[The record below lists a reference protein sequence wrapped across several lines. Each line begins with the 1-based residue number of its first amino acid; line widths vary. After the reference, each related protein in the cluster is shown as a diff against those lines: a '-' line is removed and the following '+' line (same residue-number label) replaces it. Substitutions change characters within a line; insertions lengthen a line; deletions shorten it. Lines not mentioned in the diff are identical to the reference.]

1 MNSRAIVTIVTI
13 FVVAGVLLGFFF
25 LSPSLFSGSG
35 GSAGTVSP
43 GGASE
48 VGGSGNP
55 TGSQNDN
62 AIVRENDQPGTSAW
76 QIPSGSI
83 AYTEISAFA
92 GATSVAPGKSIT
104 FYVSTKEPGTHYS
117 VNIYRLG
124 WYGGT
129 GARLMSSSQDHI
141 GQAQGYYDQ
150 KNYQLVNCNTCT
162 INPVETNWK
171 PSYTLTIPNDWVT
184 GIYLAKFIDK
194 NNMQTYTPFDVTG
207 SATSAYIAMTPDTT
221 YAAYNYWGKFS
232 LYVEDGP
239 TTDSVH
245 KDYQVSFNKPYQDH
259 YGASQT
265 LSFIVQAVRWMEMRG
280 YDVSYMSDV
289 DLQVNPAT
297 LLTHKAFLSLGHD
310 EYWTKQMRQG
320 VEAARDKGIGLAF
333 MGANAI
339 YWQMRFAPDKAG
351 VPNRTIICYKVEIAH
366 NDYARDPMYGV
377 DNSVVTSYFRDP
389 VVNNPENTL
398 MGEMW
403 NGLTHAQNG
412 FPWTVDPSAANSP
425 LLKNTGLQAGQTYG
439 CGIVGYEW
447 DRVWQPLTVAD
458 NAGMISVPA
467 KNVHILS
474 TSKVKDEGG
483 GDDTSNSTY
492 YIAPSGAMVFDS
504 GSIRWSAALDNYRPD
519 PDPVCDASHNNKS
532 VPELQALMGNIM
544 DALIVKHPSTF

>member
-1 MNSRAIVTIVTI
+1 M
-13 FVVAGVLLGFFF
+13 
-25 LSPSLFSGSG
+25 
-35 GSAGTVSP
+35 
-43 GGASE
+43 
-48 VGGSGNP
+48 
-55 TGSQNDN
+55 
-62 AIVRENDQPGTSAW
+62 
-76 QIPSGSI
+76 IPNGYI
-83 AYTEISAFA
+83 AYNEIQAFA

-104 FYVSTKEPGTHYS
+104 FYVSTKVQGTHYS

-124 WYGGT
+124 WYSGT
-129 GARLMSSSQDHI
+129 GGRFMVSSPDLV

-150 KNYQLVNCNTCT
+150 KNYQLVNCSTCT
-162 INPVETNWK
+162 VNPVETNWK
-171 PSYTLTIPNDWVT
+171 PSYTLTIPNDWVS

-194 NNMQTYTPFDVTG
+194 NNMQTYAPFDVLG
-207 SATSAYIAMTPDTT
+207 DAKSAYVAMTPDTT
-221 YAAYNYWGKFS
+221 YAAYNYWGKLS

-239 TTDSVH
+239 VSDSVH
-245 KDYQVSFNKPYQDH
+245 KDISVSFNKPYQDH
-259 YGASQT
+259 YGASQI

-320 VEAARDKGIGLAF
+320 VEAARDKGLGLAF
-333 MGANAI
+333 MGANAV

-351 VPNRTIICYKVEIAH
+351 VPNRIVICYKVEIAH
-366 NDYARDPMYGV
+366 NDYARDPLYGV
-377 DNSVVTSYFRDP
+377 DNTQVTSYFRDP

-403 NGLTHAQNG
+403 SGLSHAQNG
-412 FPWTVDPSAANSP
+412 FPWTVDPAAGSLP

-447 DRVWQPLTVAD
+447 DKVWPTIVAAD
-458 NAGMISVPA
+458 NQGMVSVPV
-467 KNVHILS
+467 KNVHIVS
-474 TSKVKDEGG
+474 TSHVKSSDTNQ
-483 GDDTSNSTY
+483 DDVSNSTY

-504 GSIRWSAALDNYRPD
+504 GSIRWSSALDSYRPD
-519 PDPVCDASHNNKS
+519 PDPLCDATHNNKA

-544 DALIVKHPSTF
+544 DALIVKHDPNGF